1 MHLIFKSVH
10 NNKTM
15 HSSSS
20 VVLYQDGSASE
31 KICGN
36 AWGHYWSSLLLL
48 LSRFS
53 RVRLCVSP

>member
-31 KICGN
+31 EICGD

-53 RVRLCVSP
+53 RV

>member
-20 VVLYQDGSASE
+20 VVLYQGGSAPE
-31 KICGN
+31 EICGN
-36 AWGHYWSSLLLL
+36 DWGHYWSSHEKEYFRNL
-48 LSRFS
+48 
-53 RVRLCVSP
+53 VSTEKG